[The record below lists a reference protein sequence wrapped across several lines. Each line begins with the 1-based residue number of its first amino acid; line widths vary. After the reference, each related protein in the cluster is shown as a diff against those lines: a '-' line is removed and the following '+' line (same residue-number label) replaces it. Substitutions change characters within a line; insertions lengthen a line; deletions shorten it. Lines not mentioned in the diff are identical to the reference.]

1 MNKQIIASYDPQY
14 FKDEIDA
21 EMGYETFIDEIN
33 WEFKK
38 FLNKN
43 VYVNATNI
51 GWQHLQGT
59 KEFTL
64 NDTSQIFKEVIPNT
78 SDLSFYLWKIGKNKY
93 HAKCSHHDAPMGENY
108 YYSIKKNKG
117 GNNE

>member
-1 MNKQIIASYDPQY
+1 MKKQIIASYDPQS
-14 FKDEIDA
+14 FENEIDA
-21 EMGYETFIDEIN
+21 EVGYETFIDEIN
-33 WEFKK
+33 YEFKK

-64 NDTSQIFKEVIPNT
+64 NDTYQIFKEVIPNT

-93 HAKCSHHDAPMGENY
+93 YAKCSHHDAPMGENY
-108 YYSIKKNKG
+108 YYNIK
-117 GNNE
+117 